1 MPLSV
6 QRSNRL
12 GPAERALAIEALRS
26 KNLDVLVI
34 GGGVVGAGS
43 ALDAVTRGL
52 SVGLVEA
59 RDFGS
64 GTSSRSSKLIH
75 GGIRYLEQLDFGLVR
90 EALLERGLLLQRIAP
105 HLVRPVRFLYPLQRP
120 VVERAYVGAG
130 MLLYDLFSSTGRLR
144 PGVPLHRHLLRTQV
158 ARLAP
163 GLSKRAYIGG
173 LVYSDAQV
181 DDARFVGS
189 LARTASY
196 YGAHVAPRVRVEGF
210 LKVGERVVGV
220 QAVDV
225 ESGERFDIRAKQV
238 VNATGVWT
246 DDTNKMVGERASFR
260 VRASKG
266 VHLVVPRDRFQSRL
280 GLLLRTEKS
289 VLFVIPWGRHWLI
302 GTTDTDW
309 ALDKEHPAATA
320 ADIDYLL
327 QRVNEVLA
335 VKLTRDD
342 VEGVYAGL
350 RPLLAGESEETSKL
364 SREHLVAHS
373 VPGLVLVAGGKFT
386 TYRVMAKDA
395 IDAAV
400 DAFDGRVPVSVTEE
414 IPLLGATG
422 FQAAWNRRSRI
433 ARAFG
438 VHRVR
443 IEHLLR
449 RYGTLTDELLD
460 LIRDRPELVEPV
472 PGADDYILAELVYAA
487 SHEGALHLDDVL
499 ARRTRISI
507 EAWDRGVSA
516 APVAAELMGE
526 VLGWDAPRRAREVE
540 IYRSRVAAEI
550 ASQQQPDDESADR
563 VRLQAPDIDDVL
575 IGAGGNE
582 PIGTAARQG
591 QGASGG
597 PGAARSAE
605 AGPDALDPVDPDGA
619 ALGQRPSARQLSGQD
634 AVIEATETGGEPD
647 DEDARDE
654 YPRDAA
660 AGIGAR
666 S

>member
-1 MPLSV
+1 MTNTV

-12 GPAERALAIEALRS
+12 GPAERAAAIESLRS

-34 GGGVVGAGS
+34 GGGVVGSGS

-59 RDFGS
+59 RDFAS
-64 GTSSRSSKLIH
+64 GTSSRSSKLVH

-90 EALLERGLLLQRIAP
+90 EALVERGLLLQRIAP
-105 HLVRPVRFLYPLQRP
+105 HLVKPVRFLYPLQKP
-120 VVERAYVGAG
+120 VVDRFYLGAG
-130 MLLYDLFSSTGRLR
+130 MLLYDIFSHTGQLK
-144 PGVPLHRHLLRTQV
+144 PGVPMHKHLTRGQV

-163 GLSKRAYIGG
+163 GLSRDAYIGG
-173 LVYSDAQV
+173 LVYSDAQM
-181 DDARFVGS
+181 DDARYVAS
-189 LARTASY
+189 LARTASF

-220 QAVDV
+220 QAIDV
-225 ESGERFDIRAKQV
+225 ESGERFEIRAKQV

-246 DDTNKMVGERASFR
+246 DDTNTMVGERASFR

-266 VHLVVPRDRFQSRL
+266 IHLVVPRDRFQASS

-289 VLFVIPWGRHWLI
+289 VLFVIPWGRHWII

-309 ALDKEHPAATA
+309 TLDKAHPAATR

-327 QRVNEVLA
+327 EHVNRVLA
-335 VKLTRDD
+335 VRLTHAD

-350 RPLLAGESEETSKL
+350 RPLLAGESDQTSKL

-373 VPGLVLVAGGKFT
+373 APGLVLVAGGKFT

-395 IDAAV
+395 IDAAA
-400 DAFDGRVPVSVTEE
+400 DALDQRVPPSATDD
-414 IPLLGATG
+414 IPLLGAEG
-422 FQAAWNRRSRI
+422 YRAAWNRRAKI

-443 IEHLLR
+443 IEHLLN

-460 LIRDRPELVEPV
+460 LIRSRPELVEPV
-472 PGADDYILAELVYAA
+472 PGADDYIQAELVYAA

-516 APVAAELMGE
+516 APVAADLMGD
-526 VLGWDAPRRAREVE
+526 VLGWDAERREREVR
-540 IYRSRVAAEI
+540 IYLDRVAAEI
-550 ASQQQPDDESADR
+550 ASQQEPDDESADR
-563 VRLQAPDIDDVL
+563 VRLSAPDITNVL
-575 IGAGGNE
+575 AGAGGNA
-582 PIGTAARQG
+582 PIGTAPRQVDEEP
-591 QGASGG
+591 AVELA
-597 PGAARSAE
+597 AARAE
-605 AGPDALDPVDPDGA
+605 AGGDDDDANPTDG
-619 ALGQRPSARQLSGQD
+619 GP
-634 AVIEATETGGEPD
+634 AT
-647 DEDARDE
+647 
-654 YPRDAA
+654 
-660 AGIGAR
+660 
-666 S
+666 